1 MAVYFFSSCFWPK
14 PPKAPVPLDALL
26 PKPNALGVVDDVCPK
41 IGCAPLEA
49 GVVEVGAPKGEGAVE
64 LFVVEDD
71 LLAPNEK
78 VEL

>member
-1 MAVYFFSSCFWPK
+1 M
-14 PPKAPVPLDALL
+14 
-26 PKPNALGVVDDVCPK
+26 DDVCPK

-78 VEL
+78 VEVWAPLEVDDAEGHA